1 VRPARR
7 KKARAFGL
15 RAETL
20 AAVLLRL
27 KGYAI
32 LARNY
37 RLHGGEVD
45 LIVRRGKN
53 LVFVEVKA
61 RPTLDE
67 ARLALNPAQTARMSR
82 AARVWLSRHP
92 ESAGLNLRADAIFI
106 APGHWPHHLEA
117 VTPLDLFW

>member
-1 VRPARR
+1 MKSARR
-7 KKARAFGL
+7 KNARAFGL
-15 RAETL
+15 RAETVASL
-20 AAVLLRL
+20 LLRL

-37 RLHGGEVD
+37 RMHGAEID
-45 LIVRRGKN
+45 LVARRGEN

-67 ARLALNPAQTARMSR
+67 ARLALNPAQSARMSR

-92 ESAGLNLRADAIFI
+92 EASGLNLRADAIFI
-106 APGHWPHHLEA
+106 APGRWPHHLEA
-117 VTPLDLFW
+117 AAPLDLFW